1 MLLEVSI
8 ETENLLVELDEVWLI
23 QCLDVLSSEVVREL
37 VVRVRHALSGLGWN
51 VPALSRIGHGVK
63 RHGLVLNVLDLTQVL
78 MGDLFVAIADGRVVC
93 RSIPG

>member
-37 VVRVRHALSGLGWN
+37 VVRVRHALGGLGCD
-51 VPALSRIGHGVK
+51 VATLSSVGDGVE
-63 RHGLVLNVLDLTQVL
+63 RHGLVLYVLDLAQVQ
-78 MGDLFVAIADGRVVC
+78 MGDLLVAISDSRVVR